1 MKNRMDI
8 GRIGTWSSVLLAF
21 VVFVCA
27 SSSLAETT
35 SKQTANP
42 PEKNV
47 AAMDSTADMVG
58 PVASTKA
65 LLKSEEK
72 LRQKRPKPQAT
83 IRREEP
89 FVYASRGRRD
99 SFRPLITDSKKG
111 EVVKTDLLQL
121 EGAVLTGVVWSGGEY
136 LAMIKDK
143 DGRSYFLRQGD
154 SVYRGKVIS
163 VTQKKAVFQLVEFG
177 EVERVTLSVRSNQ
190 G

>member
-8 GRIGTWSSVLLAF
+8 GRTYMWSPVLLAF

-27 SSSLAETT
+27 SSSSAETI
-35 SKQTANP
+35 SKQTANL
-42 PEKNV
+42 PENT
-47 AAMDSTADMVG
+47 STADSAVNFVG
-58 PVASTKA
+58 PVASTEA
-65 LLKSEEK
+65 LLKSEE
-72 LRQKRPKPQAT
+72 LHQKKTKPQPT

-89 FVYASRGRRD
+89 FVYSSRGRRD

-136 LAMIKDK
+136 LAMVKDK
-143 DGRSYFLRQGD
+143 DGRSFFLRQGD
-154 SVYRGKVIS
+154 SVYRGKVIT
-163 VTQKKAVFQLVEFG
+163 VTQKKAVFRLVEFG
-177 EVERVTLSVRSNQ
+177 EVERITLSVRSNQ